1 MPTSPS
7 DERAFAAAWW
17 CRNAHLQT
25 LWPYAFRH
33 RPRPD
38 LVRERLE
45 LPDGD
50 FLDLCHTTGSG
61 GPRVL
66 VLHGLEGSWRSHYA
80 RGLLDAVH
88 RRGWCGTLMHFRG
101 CSGEPNRLPR
111 GYHSG
116 ETGDLDYV
124 ARLLRGRAPNAPL
137 AVVGY
142 SLGGNV
148 LLKWLGE
155 SDAARPVDAGVA
167 VSVPFELAKSA
178 ARIDKGFSRL
188 YQWRLL
194 GSMKRSVR
202 RKFAR
207 LPAPVDLSRLN
218 AVRNFEQFD
227 ELITAPLHGFRDAAD
242 YYARSSSRQFLS
254 GILRPTLIIHA
265 ADDPF
270 MTPDTV
276 PGPSELSAQVRL
288 ELSAH
293 GGHAGFVAGS
303 LPWTPVYW
311 AEQRIVRYLAEIFGE
326 SRIRD

>member
-1 MPTSPS
+1 
-7 DERAFAAAWW
+7 
-17 CRNAHLQT
+17 
-25 LWPYAFRH
+25 LWPYAFR
-33 RPRPD
+33 RQPRPS
-38 LVRERLE
+38 LVRERVE

-50 FLDLCHTTGSG
+50 FLDLCHTAGNG
-61 GPRVL
+61 RPRVL
-66 VLHGLEGSWRSHYA
+66 VLHGLEGNWHSHYA

-124 ARLLRGRAPNAPL
+124 VRLLRARDPDAPL
-137 AVVGY
+137 STVGY

-155 SDAARPVDAGVA
+155 SDLPRPVDAGIA

-178 ARIDKGFSRL
+178 ARIDQGFSRL

-194 GSMKRSVR
+194 DSMKRSVR
-202 RKFAR
+202 CKFAR
-207 LPAPVDLSRLN
+207 LPAPIDLSGLS

-227 ELITAPLHGFRDAAD
+227 DLVTAPLHGFRDAAD
-242 YYARSSSRQFLS
+242 YYTRSSSRQFLK
-254 GILRPTLIIHA
+254 GIRRPTLIVHA

-276 PGPSELSAQVRL
+276 PEPSELSPQVSL
-288 ELSAH
+288 ELSSH
-293 GGHAGFVAGS
+293 GGHVGFVTGPA
-303 LPWTPVYW
+303 PWAPVYW
-311 AEQRIVRYLAEIFGE
+311 AEQRIVQYLSEIFGE
-326 SRIRD
+326 NGGRD